1 MEIEPV
7 DLSQNIENDLSK
19 YADEQRKKLVPK
31 NEYKQK
37 AFEYSSVNKNAV
49 ADGDGKGRGTGIF
62 LDVLSDKPGTNLDIN
77 ERKNEI
83 KINKWKNVNPYPDF
97 LGK

>member
-31 NEYKQK
+31 
-37 AFEYSSVNKNAV
+37 KNTA
-49 ADGDGKGRGTGIF
+49 
-62 LDVLSDKPGTNLDIN
+62 LDKKYFV
-77 ERKNEI
+77 
-83 KINKWKNVNPYPDF
+83 F
-97 LGK
+97 F

>member
-37 AFEYSSVNKNAV
+37 AFEYSSVNKDAM
-49 ADGDGKGRGTGIF
+49 ADGDSKGRGTGIF
-62 LDVLSDKPGTNLDIN
+62 LDVYNSTAGTIEDVS
-77 ERKNEI
+77 ERKSEV
-83 KINKWKNVNPYPDF
+83 KINQYSAVKTYPNF
-97 LGK
+97 